1 MNRLNS
7 LCAYCP
13 LYAIRVDRE
22 RGIGWLE
29 KVIDDPYPRMVF
41 AVRDAVRRPS
51 RTTFD
56 DLPDREEAEG

>member
-22 RGIGWLE
+22 RGME

-51 RTTFD
+51 KTTFD
-56 DLPDREEAEG
+56 DLPDRVEAER